1 MKAKLAAGRL
11 NGCSHRT
18 GTAKRKT
25 EIALASPGDRGLIYR
40 IRHEVYARELGQHR
54 VNGAGRLTDVLD
66 PFNLYLVARVGGEL
80 AGFISLTPRLIN
92 HSINK
97 YVRRDR
103 LPFLVTRALRGE
115 SADRDGPYRGRNWPR
130 C

>member
-1 MKAKLAAGRL
+1 MKAKSLRGGLWLLAL
-11 NGCSHRT
+11 P
-18 GTAKRKT
+18 GTAKTKT

-54 VNGAGRLTDVLD
+54 VNGAGRLTDALD
-66 PFNLYLVARVGGEL
+66 PNSSILLRASAANSPGSSASRPGC
-80 AGFISLTPRLIN
+80 R
-92 HSINK
+92 HSIDK

-103 LPFLVTRALRGE
+103 LRSFMDEGFTKCA
-115 SADRDGPYRGRNWPR
+115 